1 MTVSERVV
9 GGVTILDI
17 QGDLTLKEG
26 ADRLRD
32 KVRSLLQQE
41 HKHILV
47 NLASVTYMDS
57 AGLGELVQTFATTN
71 KQGGTLKLLNL
82 TKRLHDLLLITKL
95 ANVFDCFDD
104 EQVAVGSFGAAA

>member
-1 MTVSERVV
+1 MTISERAVD
-9 GGVTILDI
+9 GVTILDI
-17 QGDLTLKEG
+17 EGDLTLGAG

-32 KVRSLLQQE
+32 KVRSLLQQGQ
-41 HKHILV
+41 KHILV
-47 NLASVTYMDS
+47 NLASVPYMDS

-71 KQGGTLKLLNL
+71 KQGGTLKLLHL

-104 EQVAVGSFGAAA
+104 EPRAVKSFGAPA